1 MLYAHS
7 LNLQLMDYDDK
18 KVAGSLLFV
27 GVVQYVLAVVI
38 CEAIYS
44 GYSVRQQL
52 VSELGDWSLAGNNA
66 AVYDVSVIFWG
77 ISLIMGAYYI
87 QRALK
92 DRLFTSLL
100 VISGVCAVFAGIVA
114 LNISYILHGIFG
126 LVVFVF
132 GAASAIW
139 SYKFVKA
146 PLSCAPVVLG
156 VVSLLATALL
166 ILGQRSSD
174 FYLGLGAGGME
185 RFIIYPLI
193 LWLLGFGA
201 YLIGDSSD
209 KK

>member
-1 MLYAHS
+1 
-7 LNLQLMDYDDK
+7 
-18 KVAGSLLFV
+18 V
-27 GVVQYVLAVVI
+27 
-38 CEAIYS
+38 
-44 GYSVRQQL
+44 
-52 VSELGDWSLAGNNA
+52 
-66 AVYDVSVIFWG
+66 
-77 ISLIMGAYYI
+77 GAYYI
-87 QRALK
+87 QRAFK

-100 VISGVCAVFAGIVA
+100 VISGVCAVLAGAVA
-114 LNISYILHGIFG
+114 LNISSLVHGIFG

-132 GAASAIW
+132 GAVSAIL
-139 SYKFVKA
+139 SSKFVKS

-156 VVSLLATALL
+156 AVSLLATALL

-209 KK
+209 KESNAR

>member
-114 LNISYILHGIFG
+114 LNISYLVHGIFG

-132 GAASAIW
+132 GAASAIL
-139 SYKFVKA
+139 SYKFVKP
-146 PLSCAPVVLG
+146 PLSLAPVVLG